1 MSPPFPCKHQVAGIE
16 DYYLIPIIV
25 CYNKIIDVDLVNTW
39 AACNY
44 ITQLF
49 SLIPYI
55 QSQTKMQ
62 SISLIMFVIVFQFS
76 IRTKIQK

>member
-39 AACNY
+39 ATCNY
-44 ITQLF
+44 ITQLILPDTLY
-49 SLIPYI
+49 SEPDKNAKYI
-55 QSQTKMQ
+55 INNVCDCI
-62 SISLIMFVIVFQFS
+62 SILY
-76 IRTKIQK
+76 